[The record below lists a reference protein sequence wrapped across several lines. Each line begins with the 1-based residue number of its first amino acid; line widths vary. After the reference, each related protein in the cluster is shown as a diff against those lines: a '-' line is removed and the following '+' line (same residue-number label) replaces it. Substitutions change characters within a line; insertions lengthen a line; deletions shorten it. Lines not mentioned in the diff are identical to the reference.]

1 MTEIES
7 EQPQND
13 PPTAKKGGS
22 GVKKEELEEVTT
34 YSDGM
39 TQYNVGG
46 RFCFCF
52 CLHLFFIVYQVDGIS
67 DGRGCLF
74 IPQFLPIL
82 RIQYCFANMFEQLNC
97 CCIFIPT

>member
-46 RFCFCF
+46 RFCFCV

-74 IPQFLPIL
+74 IPQFLPICTYSVL
-82 RIQYCFANMFEQLNC
+82 LCKYV
-97 CCIFIPT
+97 